1 MTSLESREKREDW
14 EEVGMR
20 LEHRH
25 DGQLWA
31 IAGARECPVWVRR
44 CFPWSA
50 PGRFV
55 SLRDRDEEEVALV
68 RDLTELGVD
77 SRRALERSL
86 AEAGFVIEVEGVE
99 EVEDEIEIRHFR
111 VRTKNGLRS
120 FQTLRDEWPR
130 TMAGGGLLIVDVS
143 GDLYRV
149 RDPTALDKKS
159 QKKLAAFVG

>member
-1 MTSLESREKREDW
+1 MTNAELYEKREDS

-20 LEHRH
+20 LEHRD

-50 PGRFV
+50 PERFV
-55 SLRDRDEEEVALV
+55 SLRDGDEEEVALV
-68 RDLTELGVD
+68 RDLAELGDD
-77 SRRALERSL
+77 SRRALERAL

-99 EVEDEIEIRHFR
+99 EVEDEIEIRSFR
-111 VRTKNGLRS
+111 VRTANGVRS

-130 TMAGGGLLIVDVS
+130 TMPGGALLIVDVA

-149 RDPTALDKKS
+149 ADPEALDRKS
-159 QKKLAAFVG
+159 RKRLAAFIG